1 MAQSSKAA
9 TARRRRAQ
17 QKSNNTQWIIGG
29 IVVAVVFVAAL
40 ILINLTATR
49 PVTTPPSPI
58 NSGRVLGQANAPVTI
73 DEYADFQCPICR
85 RAELLIRQ
93 IAPQYIDTG
102 QVKIVYHNFAFIGA
116 ESVQAAQA
124 AECAN
129 DQGKFWDY
137 ANYLFDHQTGEN
149 VGAFSTANLK
159 QFAQDLHLDTA
170 TFNACL
176 DSGKYASL
184 VQQELQE
191 GRALG
196 VNATPTFFINGQRIV
211 GVLPQDQFTA
221 LLDSLLAK

>member
-1 MAQSSKAA
+1 M
-9 TARRRRAQ
+9 Q
-17 QKSNNTQWIIGG
+17 QKANSTKWIIGG
-29 IVVAVVFVAAL
+29 IVVAVILVTAL
-40 ILINLTATR
+40 IVTNLTATR
-49 PVTTPPSPI
+49 TVTTPPSPI

-102 QVKIVYHNFAFIGA
+102 QVKIVYHNFAFLGA

-129 DQGKFWDY
+129 AQGKFWEY
-137 ANYLFDHQTGEN
+137 AGYLFDHQTGEN
-149 VGAFSTANLK
+149 VGAFSNANLK
-159 QFAQDLHLDTA
+159 QFAQDLNLDMT

-211 GVLPQDQFTA
+211 GVLPQNQFTA